1 MFQNSFRT
9 LPPFFHEGVDP
20 TPLLDPTLLHLSPI
34 ASELGLGDRSR
45 EELQSWLNGES
56 RLPGDQRIATRY
68 AGHQFGVWAGQLGDG
83 RAISLGEILS
93 PILGRQEIQIKGSGP
108 TPFSRR
114 GDGKAVLRSS
124 IREYLAA
131 EAMHALGIP
140 STRSLAILLGTGG
153 VEREEVEPES
163 ITVRIFPTNLRFGHF
178 EMAYHFGKKAELSAL
193 INYTLEYFFP
203 GHTPESM
210 LAEILDRTARMVA
223 LWQSVGFCHGVMN
236 SDNFSI
242 LGLTIDYGPF
252 GFLERFDPGH
262 ICNHSD
268 HEGRYAYSEQ
278 PRISMW
284 NLERLFVC
292 FLDQINRERLAS
304 LLQTFPSRF
313 QHHWLQA
320 YRKKLGLA
328 VDFES
333 DGELIGSL
341 LQALEESGM
350 DPTRFFRAI
359 SSENFLQDS
368 PPASGLQAPAISKWL
383 LRYQERLVQESST
396 PSDRSRGMLATNPK
410 YILRNWIADEIISS
424 TSHSSTG
431 ALSNWF
437 RILSRPFDEHPDF
450 EKYAGPPPD
459 GRPNRPVSCSS

>member
-9 LPPFFHEGVDP
+9 LPPFFHESVDP
-20 TPLLDPTLLHLSPI
+20 TPLQNSTLLHLSPI
-34 ASELGLGDRSR
+34 ARELGLGDRTG
-45 EELQSWLNGES
+45 EELRSWLNGES

-93 PILGRQEIQIKGSGP
+93 PNLGRQEIQIKGSGP

-163 ITVRIFPTNLRFGHF
+163 ITARVFPTNLRFGHF

-193 INYTLEYFFP
+193 IEYTLEHFFS
-203 GHTPESM
+203 GHTSESM

-252 GFLERFDPGH
+252 GFLERFDPVH

-278 PRISMW
+278 PRVAMW

-292 FLDQINRERLAS
+292 FLDQIDRERLTS

-313 QHHWLQA
+313 QHHWLHA

-328 VDFES
+328 VEFES

-341 LQALEESGM
+341 LQALEESGA
-350 DPTRFFRAI
+350 DPTRFFRAL
-359 SSENFLQDS
+359 SSENLQENS
-368 PPASGLQAPAISKWL
+368 PLASILQSPAISSWL
-383 LRYQERLVQESST
+383 HQYRERLVQESST
-396 PSDRSRGMLATNPK
+396 PSERSREMLATNPK

-424 TSHSSTG
+424 TSHSSTRT
-431 ALSNWF
+431 LSDWF
-437 RILSRPFDEHPDF
+437 RILSRPFEEHPDF
-450 EKYAGPPPD
+450 EGYAGPPPE
-459 GRPNRPVSCSS
+459 GRPLRPVSCSS